1 MNRYLF
7 LDIDGVLNT
16 GNYSNFLVHSSLP
29 ENDGDGYFFDPD
41 AVECLKRVI
50 DATNADIILASDW
63 RVDGLENIQ
72 RLWAGRKMPG
82 NLVGITPTCRTT
94 FTNIDTKETW
104 SKYPVG
110 SRGMEVAEWL
120 LIYGRSPYSYAIV
133 DDKDDYLLY
142 QSDHLVFTNPMN
154 GLNDSIADV
163 IISILSEDHLV
174 VR

>member
-29 ENDGDGYFFDPD
+29 ESDGHGYFFDPD
-41 AVECLKRVI
+41 AVEGLKKVI

-63 RVDGLENIQ
+63 RVDGFDNMQ
-72 RLWAGRKMPG
+72 SLWVARNMPG
-82 NLVGITPTCRTT
+82 KLAGITPSCKTT
-94 FTNIDTKETW
+94 FTNIDTQETW

-120 LIYGRSPYSYAIV
+120 LINGRSPYSYAIV
-133 DDKDDYLLY
+133 DDEDNYLLY
-142 QSDHLVFTNPMN
+142 QSEHLVLTNPMN
-154 GLNDSIADV
+154 GLDDSIADV
-163 IISILSEDHLV
+163 VISILSEDHLV